1 MAKESGEDQRQLF
14 THRFGLVR
22 GLDDGSDAMERYGS
36 VDGDENGKQRGQS
49 KKAPPQ

>member
-1 MAKESGEDQRQLF
+1 
-14 THRFGLVR
+14 
-22 GLDDGSDAMERYGS
+22 MERYGS